1 MTHPFSI
8 YIWQP
13 GRHPENKGTWI
24 EPVQVYTQEYAIC
37 LAGLIHKDTR
47 SVIKVVRYGLIL
59 ASFPDK
65 ETVDRVE
72 RYLAKQGYYQRDFL

>member
-1 MTHPFSI
+1 VTHPFSI

-13 GRHPENKGTWI
+13 GHHPENKGTWI
-24 EPVQVYTQEYAIC
+24 EPVQVYTQEYAIY

-47 SVIKVVRYGLIL
+47 SVIKVVRYGITL

-72 RYLAKQGYYQRDFL
+72 RYLAKQGYYQRDLL